1 MEPMII
7 DYYNNYPSMI
17 NIIDK
22 LNDELNNIQNKNNQ
36 LKDEI
41 KKLSNEIESKENE
54 IKSQIRYRELYQII
68 HYIRQNKKK
77 KRFLCF

>member
-1 MEPMII
+1 MEPIII

-22 LNDELNNIQNKNNQ
+22 LNDELHIIQNKNMK
-36 LKDEI
+36 LK
-41 KKLSNEIESKENE
+41 NE
-54 IKSQIRYRELYQII
+54 IKCLINEIKLKEKEIDTQKRYRQLDQINY
-68 HYIRQNKKK
+68 YIRQNKKK